1 VRRSLE
7 SAPASKVPPDL
18 MLQLALVPSR
28 EVKSSHYYT
37 ELDYDHLGFMIKSAS
52 ITLATMHYW

>member
-1 VRRSLE
+1 
-7 SAPASKVPPDL
+7 

-52 ITLATMHYW
+52 ITLAAMHYW